1 MGLEAATIMAISAAV
16 SGATAA
22 YGASQANKGGA
33 PTPAAPVAP
42 EPPPASAAEK
52 APERASMK
60 KKQKTTAG
68 VGAAPAET
76 LLTGPA
82 GVQLDAGILGKNT
95 LLGG

>member
-22 YGASQANKGGA
+22 YGMSQSGKSKA
-33 PTPAAPVAP
+33 PAPLAP
-42 EPPPASAAEK
+42 EAPPAAEK
-52 APERASMK
+52 APDRASVK
-60 KKQKTTAG
+60 KKVSAA
-68 VGAAPAET
+68 VGAGAPAET

>member
-33 PTPAAPVAP
+33 PAPAPVAP